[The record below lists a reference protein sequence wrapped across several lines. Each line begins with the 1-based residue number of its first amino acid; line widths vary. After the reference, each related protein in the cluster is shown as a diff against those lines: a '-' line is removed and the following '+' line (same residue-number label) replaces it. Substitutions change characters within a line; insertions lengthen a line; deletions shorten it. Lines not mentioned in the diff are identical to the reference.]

1 MTAAAGALR
10 LGLRENLA
18 QFSLLVAV
26 VVLGM
31 RGTLR
36 QWLRLAV
43 RGPSALRSRTHL
55 GFWYDRHR
63 DK

>member
-1 MTAAAGALR
+1 MIRPAVITSGRKFR
-10 LGLRENLA
+10 L
-18 QFSLLVAV
+18 
-26 VVLGM
+26 LGM
-31 RGTLR
+31 RGTFR
-36 QWLRLAV
+36 QWVRLAV